1 MSKDPLLAYADL
13 AACPTCGCLERRGVV
28 RCGECGTFHAGVV
41 MEERQAPDASMVVD
55 RAPIDPAAYS
65 LSGSQPVPDET
76 FEESEEIVIGMV
88 GHPISQWKISRRRLL
103 EESTLMIWSCPSLKI
118 CPRLNK
124 S

>member
-28 RCGECGTFHAGVV
+28 RCGECGTFHAGVL

-65 LSGSQPVPDET
+65 LSGSQAVPDEA
-76 FEESEEIVIGMV
+76 FEESEEIVDWDGGSSDFTMEDIEEAPLGRID
-88 GHPISQWKISRRRLL
+88 PDDL
-103 EESTLMIWSCPSLKI
+103 ELPKPEDLSSVE
-118 CPRLNK
+118 
-124 S
+124 